1 MPLANILIVEDEVTI
16 ACDIAF
22 NLEANDF
29 AIVDVVYSAEDA
41 LPILDSKKV
50 DLVML
55 DINLDGELSG
65 IDLAIQLDQD
75 YDIPFIYL
83 TSYADNDTI
92 AKASATFPASYLV
105 KPFKE
110 NDLAPA
116 VKIALAK
123 RKGNKNERVPSLRS
137 INNVALSNIT
147 KAEYAVINLF
157 WEGKSNPDI
166 AKELFLS
173 INTIKTHSRNI
184 YLKLDLNSKYELMK
198 FLQGLK

>member
-22 NLEANDF
+22 NLEAHDF

-41 LPILDSKKV
+41 IPILDIKKV

-55 DINLDGELSG
+55 DINLDGLLSG
-65 IDLAIQLDQD
+65 IDLAQKLDQE
-75 YDIPFIYL
+75 YDIPFIFL
-83 TSYADNDTI
+83 TSYADNETI

-137 INNVALSNIT
+137 INNVALTNVT

-184 YLKLDLNSKYELMK
+184 YLKLDINSKYELMK

>member
-1 MPLANILIVEDEVTI
+1 MSLAKILIVEDEVTI

-29 AIVDVVYSAEDA
+29 EIVDVVYSAEDA
-41 LPILDSKKV
+41 IPILEEKAI

-55 DINLDGELSG
+55 DINLSGELSG
-65 IDLAIQLDQD
+65 LDLAETLDLE
-75 YDIPFIYL
+75 YDIPFIFL
-83 TSYADNDTI
+83 TSYSDNDTI
-92 AKASATFPASYLV
+92 QKASKTFPASYLV

-116 VKIALAK
+116 VKIALAS
-123 RKGNKNERVPSLRS
+123 RAGDKNLRMPALRTINQASLS
-137 INNVALSNIT
+137 KIT
-147 KAEYAVINLF
+147 KSEYKVMSLF
-157 WEGKSNPDI
+157 WEGKSNPEI

-173 INTIKTHSRNI
+173 KNTIKTHSRNI
-184 YLKLDLNSKYELMK
+184 YLKLDLNSKYELMS